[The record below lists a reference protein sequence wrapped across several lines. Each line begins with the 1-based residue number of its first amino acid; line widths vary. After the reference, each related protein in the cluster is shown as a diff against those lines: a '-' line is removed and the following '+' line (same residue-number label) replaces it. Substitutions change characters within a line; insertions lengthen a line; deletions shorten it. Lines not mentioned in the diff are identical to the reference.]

1 MRLETFSREE
11 VTAAVEA
18 AIKKAVEETLAAGVP
33 IFYYDWDLGIDIMM
47 LPDGRKFEI
56 RYIPGVPGDRNHEII
71 REIKAAA
78 LLTPVL
84 TVLAGPN
91 GSGKSS
97 ITSSLEFEGRENLL
111 DPDAI
116 ARRINPADPYR
127 AAVAAGREVITRT
140 RQYLTRARA
149 SA

>member
-56 RYIPGVPGDRNHEII
+56 RYIPGAPRDRHHEIV
-71 REIKAAA
+71 RELKAAA
-78 LLTPVL
+78 
-84 TVLAGPN
+84 
-91 GSGKSS
+91 
-97 ITSSLEFEGRENLL
+97 
-111 DPDAI
+111 
-116 ARRINPADPYR
+116 
-127 AAVAAGREVITRT
+127 
-140 RQYLTRARA
+140 
-149 SA
+149 